1 MQNIAV
7 KKEIKKYSDI
17 FTEILNFDVHCKC
30 LHLYYVLMLNY
41 VDPSLGFQGKWYVED
56 PTGAVQVDLSDAVSF
71 FLLLIKFGL
80 SVFNI
85 LCIPNF
91 GWLRL
96 AEFNKVCIVQ
106 EL

>member
-1 MQNIAV
+1 MQL
-7 KKEIKKYSDI
+7 KKNIKKYSDI
-17 FTEILNFDVHCKC
+17 FTEILNFYVHCKC

-41 VDPSLGFQGKWYVED
+41 VDQSLGFQGKWYVED

-85 LCIPNF
+85 LYIPNF

>member
-1 MQNIAV
+1 M
-7 KKEIKKYSDI
+7 Y
-17 FTEILNFDVHCKC
+17 H
-30 LHLYYVLMLNY
+30 VLMLNY

-71 FLLLIKFGL
+71 MLLLIKSGR
-80 SVFNI
+80 SVLNI
-85 LCIPNF
+85 FYIPNF
-91 GWLRL
+91 GGLKL